1 MVRKDLKDPVLTVM
15 GVTIEPGGASGGVGG
30 GGNDGAW
37 TPGDALNDA
46 VRVLEV
52 FAGVAVVGVAV
63 LAPFALLGLRAGFA
77 ARGARRR
84 RREQA
89 LEAG

>member
-1 MVRKDLKDPVLTVM
+1 M
-15 GVTIEPGGASGGVGG
+15 TIERGGASGGVRAA
-30 GGNDGAW
+30 GNDGAW
-37 TPGDALNDA
+37 TPGDALDDA

-63 LAPFALLGLRAGFA
+63 LAPLALLGLAAGFA

>member
-1 MVRKDLKDPVLTVM
+1 
-15 GVTIEPGGASGGVGG
+15 VTIEPGDSSGGVAGG
-30 GGNDGAW
+30 GDDGAW
-37 TPGDALNDA
+37 TPADALNDA

-63 LAPFALLGLRAGFA
+63 LAPFALLGLGAGFA
-77 ARGARRR
+77 ARRRR